1 MKITRRQ
8 LRRIIK
14 EELSS
19 VNEGEIADLKY
30 ASRDPAYGINPSQLA
45 QIEGAQGISFDWDSS
60 GLSMIM
66 SVNGKEA
73 TSFSTQRDVR
83 DLIKQLE
90 DLLAGPMRTT
100 G

>member
-1 MKITRRQ
+1 MKITKRQ

-30 ASRDPAYGINPSQLA
+30 ASRDPAYGISPSQLA
-45 QIEGAQGISFDWDSS
+45 QIEGTQGISFDWDSS

-66 SVNGKEA
+66 SVNGKKA
-73 TSFSTQRDVR
+73 ASFSTQKEVK
-83 DLIKQLE
+83 DLIRQLE
-90 DLLAGPMRTT
+90 DLLIGPMRTT
-100 G
+100 E